1 VAKSGAEYKVE
12 QRRNAAAE
20 GLCHTC
26 CAVKVAPGRSICP
39 KCSAQASARTIR
51 RRRKIRTK
59 AELDRDVSSL
69 ETLGDAYACDGA
81 YRAALNSYRRAFD
94 LSANDA
100 TAHARLAIK
109 VGNTSFHRGIATGAD
124 DWFNTPPDKTEAST
138 ESPSQLQAQI
148 RTLWSS
154 SRTADIVPLSERLL
168 VSAIASNDAG
178 LILSTRLSLVMALL
192 LLSRHDEAERYL
204 HAIDI
209 RTLPQDPN
217 LLSKYHRVCAS
228 TFASL
233 GDAEM
238 ASESFATALHYAEQE
253 TDPYGCISVLQSYAT
268 CSGLLGDLERS
279 AGLFL
284 QALKAA
290 RERNL
295 GWIVASIS
303 LEYAQVLSRQ
313 ANRDLAHAYVHQAL
327 MEENRPPV
335 LLEALAEI
343 GIPIAIECNDAS
355 LLGQCADEDALTFSF
370 RSNEPT
376 RLGSVA
382 SSFARYFHKIGEP
395 KKARALLAKALKY
408 VKNADEACDLPIA
421 VAQIG
426 DDPLLGPA
434 REVLVRRTLL
444 PNHAVAQ
451 AHLHYF
457 DAIVCEREGD
467 ALGSVREALVAAGLF
482 RELGWTSYALA
493 ATLLSTSTIAGQR
506 STTGSASPSIS
517 SALTLRE
524 QSVARLAAVGLSNRE
539 IGQRLSISARTV
551 ECHMSSIL
559 HRLGL
564 RSRHQ
569 LLESVQH

>member
-1 VAKSGAEYKVE
+1 MK
-12 QRRNAAAE
+12 
-20 GLCHTC
+20 
-26 CAVKVAPGRSICP
+26 
-39 KCSAQASARTIR
+39 
-51 RRRKIRTK
+51 
-59 AELDRDVSSL
+59 RDVSSL
-69 ETLGDAYACDGA
+69 ETLGDAYASDGA

-94 LSANDA
+94 LSAKDA

-109 VGNTSFHRGIATGAD
+109 VGNTSFNRGIATGAD
-124 DWFNTPPDKTEAST
+124 DWFHTPPDKAEPST

-168 VSAIASNDAG
+168 VSAIVSDDTG

-233 GDAEM
+233 GQAEM
-238 ASESFATALHYAEQE
+238 ASDSFATALQYAEQAL
-253 TDPYGCISVLQSYAT
+253 DPYGCISVLQSYAT
-268 CSGLLGDLERS
+268 CIGLLGNLERS

-343 GIPIAIECNDAS
+343 GIPIALECNDS
-355 LLGQCADEDALTFSF
+355 YLLSQCADEDALTFAF

-408 VKNADEACDLPIA
+408 VKNADEAFDLPIA
-421 VAQIG
+421 VAQFG
-426 DDPLLGPA
+426 DERLFGTA
-434 REVLVRRTLL
+434 REVFVRRTLL
-444 PNHAVAQ
+444 PNHDVAA

-457 DAIVCEREGD
+457 DAIVLERKGD
-467 ALGSVREALVAAGLF
+467 PLGSAREATVAADLF
-482 RELGWTSYALA
+482 RELGWTSYELA
-493 ATLLSTSTIAGQR
+493 ATLLSASTNR
-506 STTGSASPSIS
+506 PHSLPDRSASPSIS

-539 IGQRLSISARTV
+539 IGERLSISARTV
-551 ECHMSSIL
+551 ECHMTSIL

-569 LLESVQH
+569 LLEPVQP

>member
-1 VAKSGAEYKVE
+1 M
-12 QRRNAAAE
+12 
-20 GLCHTC
+20 
-26 CAVKVAPGRSICP
+26 
-39 KCSAQASARTIR
+39 
-51 RRRKIRTK
+51 RTK
-59 AELDRDVSSL
+59 AEMERDVSAL
-69 ETLGDAYACDGA
+69 EATGDAYARDGA

-109 VGNTSFHRGIATGAD
+109 VGNTAFHRGIATGAD
-124 DWFNTPPDKTEAST
+124 DWFNTLPDKREPSA

-168 VSAIASNDAG
+168 DSAIASNDAG
-178 LILSTRLSLVMALL
+178 LMLSTRLSLVMALL
-192 LLSRHDEAERYL
+192 LLSRGDEAEHYL
-204 HAIDI
+204 RAIDV

-238 ASESFATALHYAEQE
+238 ASESFAKALHYAEQE
-253 TDPYGCISVLQSYAT
+253 PDPYGYISVLQSYAT
-268 CSGLLGDLERS
+268 CTALLGNLERS
-279 AGLFL
+279 GGLFL
-284 QALKAA
+284 AALKAA

-313 ANRDLAHAYVHQAL
+313 ANRHMAHAYVNQAV

-335 LLEALAEI
+335 LLESLAEI
-343 GIPIAIECNDAS
+343 GIPIALECDDPY
-355 LLGQCADEDALTFSF
+355 LLNQCADEEALTFAF

-376 RLGSVA
+376 RLGAVA
-382 SSFARYFHKIGEP
+382 SSFARYFHKMDEP

-421 VAQIG
+421 VAEFG
-426 DDPLLGPA
+426 DERLFGPA

-444 PNHAVAQ
+444 PNHKVAS

-457 DAIVCEREGD
+457 EAIIFERKGD
-467 ALGSVREALVAAGLF
+467 VVGCAREAAAAADVF
-482 RELGWTSYALA
+482 RKLGWTSHELA
-493 ATLLSTSTIAGQR
+493 AAVLSETTNRAR
-506 STTGSASPSIS
+506 SSSDGSASQSIS
-517 SALTLRE
+517 SELTLRE
-524 QSVARLAAVGLSNRE
+524 QSVAQLAAVGLSNRA
-539 IGQRLSISARTV
+539 IGERLSISKRTV
-551 ECHMSSIL
+551 ECHMTSIL

-569 LLESVQH
+569 LLDSARR